1 MSIRI
6 NAASRMVGDRDNIE
20 QAAQFF
26 VRINIGTKAFS
37 GWGTVRGNGDRSSMA
52 PGDRELIEACVVQN
66 QSILGNNSRTET
78 PCP

>member
-26 VRINIGTKAFS
+26 MRINMGTKAFS
-37 GWGTVRGNGDRSSMA
+37 G
-52 PGDRELIEACVVQN
+52 
-66 QSILGNNSRTET
+66 
-78 PCP
+78 

>member
-26 VRINIGTKAFS
+26 MRINMGNKGFS
-37 GWGTVRGNGDRSSMA
+37 G
-52 PGDRELIEACVVQN
+52 
-66 QSILGNNSRTET
+66 
-78 PCP
+78 